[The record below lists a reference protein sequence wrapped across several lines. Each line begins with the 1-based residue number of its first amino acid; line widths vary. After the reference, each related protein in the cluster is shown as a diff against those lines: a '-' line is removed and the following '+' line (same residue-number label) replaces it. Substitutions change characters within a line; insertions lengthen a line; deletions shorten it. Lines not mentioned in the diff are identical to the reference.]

1 MKKMCSL
8 GYDHN
13 GFVATHVLG
22 YMTYG
27 TTVRLHSVCLGL
39 LMTTYIN
46 VCIYMYVYKL
56 YNYVD
61 LLGNVIGKLSHP
73 SSEER

>member
-46 VCIYMYVYKL
+46 VCIYMYVYIYIYIYSTKTKFS
-56 YNYVD
+56 YV
-61 LLGNVIGKLSHP
+61 SP
-73 SSEER
+73 